1 MSVGVNVTCELR
13 WVSSVLS
20 EADREFL
27 RSKGEELRLLSEAM
41 LTFGSVVYS
50 LSSYC
55 GGDKPEGY
63 VSMAE
68 ALKPVVEARDTALAG
83 WEEKAGVFPYLM
95 DRKLC
100 LARLDYHIARVD
112 ESVEQGESPWAN
124 RTAVDL
130 LYAIDVV
137 EANINGARSVVT
149 ALLGYYV

>member
-1 MSVGVNVTCELR
+1 MSIGVNVACELR
-13 WVSSVLS
+13 WLSSVIS
-20 EADREFL
+20 ESDRQFL
-27 RSKGEELRLLSEAM
+27 AGKGEALRTLSDAM
-41 LTFGSVVYS
+41 TTFGSVVYDLAGHS
-50 LSSYC
+50 
-55 GGDKPEGY
+55 GGAKPEGC

-68 ALKPVVEARDTALAG
+68 ALKPVVEARDKALEG

-100 LARLDYHIARVD
+100 LARLSYHIARVD

-130 LYAIDVV
+130 LHAIDVV

-149 ALLGYYV
+149 ALLGFYV